1 MAVFDLNQ
9 RSVVVTDRNVL
20 PREYSR
26 YQAAS
31 FHRPVSDHLAFVC
44 DCVVT
49 SHCRLQ
55 WREHSPVTL
64 NYWRMVVLEPWHYTY
79 RSAQCSSFT
88 SQDTSVRH
96 NVTPAG
102 STIDEVIRHDVLRS
116 SYRFGDGNCAGLF
129 FTSNLLV
136 VVWQLRQWRDNS
148 SWRWRV

>member
-1 MAVFDLNQ
+1 M
-9 RSVVVTDRNVL
+9 VVTDRNVL

-31 FHRPVSDHLAFVC
+31 FHHSVSDHLAFVC

-64 NYWRMVVLEPWHYTY
+64 NYWRMVFLSRGPILTPLHSVLPSLHKTPLFGITSHLPAPLLMRWFVTT
-79 RSAQCSSFT
+79 SSL
-88 SQDTSVRH
+88 
-96 NVTPAG
+96 
-102 STIDEVIRHDVLRS
+102 LRS
-116 SYRFGDGNCAGLF
+116 SYRFGDGKCSGLF
-129 FTSNLLV
+129 CTSNLLDV
-136 VVWQLRQWRDNS
+136 GWQLWQWRDNS